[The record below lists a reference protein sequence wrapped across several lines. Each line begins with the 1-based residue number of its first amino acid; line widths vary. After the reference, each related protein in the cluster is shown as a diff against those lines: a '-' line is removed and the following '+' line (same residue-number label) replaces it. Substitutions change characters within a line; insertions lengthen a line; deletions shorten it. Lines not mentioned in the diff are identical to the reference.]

1 MSEENTEA
9 VPVEGEEAVVVETE
23 PPVVEPVATYA
34 ERQEATARKGG
45 WKPEEE
51 WVAGGGDIDKWTS
64 AEGFNIRGE
73 FIGEIKNKN
82 EQIAGFN
89 KRLNNVNALHD
100 AQLEVQRTELEG
112 KKTAAIEAADPQA
125 VAAIDKQ
132 LDAISAPVPQAAPVE
147 PELDAW
153 NTANPW
159 ILESGA
165 KATYARSLYGQG
177 VAQGLPLNQILSHV
191 NQAIAKEFPSK
202 PANTQPA
209 AEGGSK
215 PTGRQTQGKAITMS
229 DVTPADLKA
238 RQAMS
243 SVWPNTPEGDKAF
256 LKAVSDSRKEK

>member
-1 MSEENTEA
+1 MSEENAED
-9 VPVEGEEAVVVETE
+9 VVEE
-23 PPVVEPVATYA
+23 GAEVEAEVVEAVVEPVATYA

-89 KRLNNVNALHD
+89 KRLDNVNALHD

-132 LDAISAPVPQAAPVE
+132 LDAIAAPAPQAAPVA

-159 ILESGA
+159 ILEDGA
-165 KATYARSLYGQG
+165 KSAYAKSLYGQG
-177 VAQGLPLNQILSHV
+177 VAQGLPISHILAHV
-191 NQAIAKEFPSK
+191 NQAIDKEFPSK

-215 PTGRQTQGKAITMS
+215 PSGRQAPSKTITMS

-238 RQAMS
+238 RAAMAN
-243 SVWPNTPEGDKAF
+243 VWPDTPEGDKAF